1 MAFFSQRE
9 VKRSHNIMKT
19 FNFIAAVI
27 ASAMFTINAH
37 AEMKSVNE
45 TKDTSAVEI
54 SKSSKRAMVQT
65 SEDGKVYKY
74 EYILDNNGRVVNKIA
89 SRWNDDN
96 SEWTPVSAY
105 SVVYTNTET
114 FINNHN
120 SEFIEN
126 HLTTDSRYLDE
137 ILLKDDPNI
146 KLDEEQRRVVLSD
159 EDYTL
164 VIAGAGAGKTVFFST
179 HVMEVAEKLCDRIGI
194 IKQGKLIFVGTMNE
208 LKEEHGKE
216 GQSLE
221 DIFLELIGS
230 TAKAGGDIEPAQ
242 SK

>member
-37 AEMKSVNE
+37 AEIKSVNE

-54 SKSSKRAMVQT
+54 SNSSKRAMVQT

-114 FINNHN
+114 
-120 SEFIEN
+120 
-126 HLTTDSRYLDE
+126 
-137 ILLKDDPNI
+137 
-146 KLDEEQRRVVLSD
+146 VLSYAKYNSMTKTYSSD
-159 EDYTL
+159 VKQTRFNASEYPI
-164 VIAGAGAGKTVFFST
+164 VIRVPECCK
-179 HVMEVAEKLCDRIGI
+179 
-194 IKQGKLIFVGTMNE
+194 
-208 LKEEHGKE
+208 
-216 GQSLE
+216 
-221 DIFLELIGS
+221 
-230 TAKAGGDIEPAQ
+230 
-242 SK
+242 